1 MRPFATGILGSPLRF
16 LEGRDD
22 LGDNEKN
29 TMAATD
35 NNLHIPE
42 ELLAQAER
50 IAQSQGRTTDDLAA
64 DALKRYLAHEWLD
77 KVQREAHDN
86 RRRLGLVSDEDVD
99 RFVESA
105 VRESRSERR
114 RL

>member
-1 MRPFATGILGSPLRF
+1 LKDTIIS
-16 LEGRDD
+16 
-22 LGDNEKN
+22 GDNRKSA
-29 TMAATD
+29 MATTD

-64 DALKRYLAHEWLD
+64 DALKRYLAHEELD
-77 KVQREAHDN
+77 EVQREGQDN
-86 RRRLGLVSDEDVD
+86 RRRLGLESDEDVD

-105 VRESRSERR
+105 ITE
-114 RL
+114 

>member
-1 MRPFATGILGSPLRF
+1 MAT
-16 LEGRDD
+16 
-22 LGDNEKN
+22 
-29 TMAATD
+29 TD

-64 DALKRYLAHEWLD
+64 DALKRYLAHEELD
-77 KVQREAHDN
+77 EVQREGQDN
-86 RRRLGLVSDEDVD
+86 RRRLGLESDEDVD

-105 VRESRSERR
+105 ITE
-114 RL
+114 